1 MSFCLRELALDKE
14 PRVGVTR
21 ELPNMRTSNRSL
33 VTTEPVSAHGK
44 RKLEKSEQRPA
55 PETRVQSSDMP
66 QIADQRPGPDSL
78 RHVGVDAAIRSR

>member
-1 MSFCLRELALDKE
+1 MSFCLGALALDKE

-33 VTTEPVSAHGK
+33 VTAEPVSAGK

-55 PETRVQSSDMP
+55 AKTRPRRTKIPE
-66 QIADQRPGPDSL
+66 IADQRPVPTSL
-78 RHVGVDAAIRSR
+78 TRGK

>member
-33 VTTEPVSAHGK
+33 VTAEPVSAHGK
-44 RKLEKSEQRPA
+44 QKLEKKRA
-55 PETRVQSSDMP
+55 ETG
-66 QIADQRPGPDSL
+66 A
-78 RHVGVDAAIRSR
+78 